1 MPSSRA
7 LGLFALCAVILAAIA
22 FAAVDV
28 TIANASGCDGAVAAC
43 ADSALPAVAV
53 VCAIIG
59 TVSLLASV
67 VPAFTWLVAAIH
79 HSQTH
84 DTEADVAT
92 ARLAVLR
99 PAYEDDD
106 L

>member
-7 LGLFALCAVILAAIA
+7 LGIFALCAVILAAIS

-28 TIANASGCDGAVAAC
+28 TIASANGCEGAVRAC
-43 ADSALPAVAV
+43 ADSALPVVAV
-53 VCAIIG
+53 VCAVVG
-59 TVSLLASV
+59 TVSLLASI
-67 VPAFTWLVAAIH
+67 VPAFTWLAGVIQHSH
-79 HSQTH
+79 HDH
-84 DTEADVAT
+84 EADVAT
-92 ARLAVLR
+92 ARMAVLR